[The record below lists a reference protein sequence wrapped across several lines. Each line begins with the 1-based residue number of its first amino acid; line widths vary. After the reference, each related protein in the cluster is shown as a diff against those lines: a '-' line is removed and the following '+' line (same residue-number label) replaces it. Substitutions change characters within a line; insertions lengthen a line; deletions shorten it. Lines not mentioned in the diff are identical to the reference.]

1 MEEGKVKIVGILMVL
16 LVVMF
21 VSFTITGCG
30 TLRNGRGWGQDAIYP
45 LDLGRIPH
53 AASHAFFDLE
63 TLIPTAGA
71 LVFNAGGFD
80 RKVSDW
86 ATRRTPIFGSNRAA
100 DNAYSPLTT
109 SLKYEWLLTVVATP
123 SGENPKDAV
132 FSKMK
137 GFAVGWVAQQATS
150 RTTSFIN
157 DQTGRIR
164 PDGSDNRSF
173 PSSGSTNAFTYATLA
188 NRNLD
193 SIPVLEKVKVP
204 LKIGNILLAT
214 TVAWSRVEAGKH
226 FPSDVLVGAA
236 LGHFIT
242 AFIYDA
248 FMGLPEDGRFALYVS
263 PSKHERMIGLAFVF

>member
-1 MEEGKVKIVGILMVL
+1 MEEGKVKVASILMVVL
-16 LVVMF
+16 AVMF
-21 VSFTITGCG
+21 VSFTVTGCG

-53 AASHAFFDLE
+53 AAYHAFFDLE
-63 TLIPTAGA
+63 TLVPTAGA
-71 LVFNAGGFD
+71 LVFNVGGYD

-86 ATRRTPIFGSNRAA
+86 ARRRTPIFGSNKAA
-100 DNAYSPLTT
+100 DDAYSPLET
-109 SLKYEWLLTVVATP
+109 SLKYEWFVTVFATP
-123 SGENPKDAV
+123 SGENPKDV
-132 FSKMK
+132 VLSKMK
-137 GFAVGWVAQQATS
+137 GWAVGWVAQQATS
-150 RTTSFIN
+150 RTGSFIN

-193 SIPVLEKVKVP
+193 SIPAPEEVKVP

-214 TVAWSRVEAGKH
+214 TVAWSRIEAGKH
-226 FPSDVLVGAA
+226 FPSDVLIGAA

-242 AFIYDA
+242 ALIYDA
-248 FMGLPEDGRFALYVS
+248 FMGLPEDGRFSLYVS
-263 PSKHERMIGLAFVF
+263 PSKHERMIGLTFAF